1 MASQYTISRER
12 KELKRVRTLL
22 AAAEA
27 RHANLVERGLRG
39 SAEEASWHVSDLQ
52 ETVAS
57 IEAWVATNAPTK
69 FDNWSPARL
78 QRHQQRHG
86 A

>member
-1 MASQYTISRER
+1 MASQYAISQER
-12 KELKRVRTLL
+12 KELKRIRALL
-22 AAAEA
+22 EAAEA
-27 RHANLVERGLRG
+27 KHADLVERGLRG
-39 SAEEASWHVSDLQ
+39 SAEEAIGRVAELQ

-57 IEAWVATNAPTK
+57 IEAWLATNAPTK